1 MTGHDLRI
9 TMYPVAELR
18 TYHRNP
24 RIGNTDAIAQSLRVN
39 GQYRPIVVNRGTHTG
54 RPNEVLA
61 GNHTLKAARDLG
73 WDTIAAVTVDVDEDQ
88 AARIVLA
95 DNKTAD
101 DATYDDRLLL
111 ELLADLPDLEGT
123 GYRPKDIEEIEKAL
137 AENSADDDILTGD
150 APIEDVV
157 KTHWGVYVEA
167 RNEAHQAEILENLAN
182 QGYTVRPV

>member
-1 MTGHDLRI
+1 MTGHDLQI

-24 RIGNTDAIAQSLRVN
+24 RVGNTDAIAQSLRVN

-73 WDTIAAVTVDVDEDQ
+73 WETIAAVTVDVDEDQ

-101 DATYDDRLLL
+101 DAAYDDRLLL

-157 KTHWGVYVEA
+157 KTRWGVYVEA
-167 RNEAHQAEILENLAN
+167 RDEAHQAEILENLAN